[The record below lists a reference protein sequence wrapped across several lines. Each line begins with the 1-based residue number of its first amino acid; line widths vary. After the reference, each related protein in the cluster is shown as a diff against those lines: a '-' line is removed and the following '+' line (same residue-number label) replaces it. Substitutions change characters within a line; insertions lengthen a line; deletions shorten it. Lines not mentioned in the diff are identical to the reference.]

1 MRRTLVAFVV
11 VTLAAVGLTV
21 AALPGSAISSD
32 VNVPGTAGG
41 PDNGG
46 SAAVSTGIVIPDGAS
61 VTINASGTVFICGP
75 GGCANG
81 PDGGT
86 PGNSTANSLV
96 PSSPY
101 GCLAARVGSGAWDCI
116 GSSGMLDGPGE
127 IQFGVNDD
135 FVGPGVGYDD
145 NSGSFTV
152 VVGQP
157 QQTLTLSYTATG
169 TAPATF
175 TAVVFCSSQPLPVP
189 DSVEVTADQQIV
201 LDADGEDS
209 VVVEIPSGSS
219 KTVDVWWPVSGVE
232 NVTCGVTYAV
242 PLFVAGGP
250 SCTTSVAPPS
260 TQVLFDVGDEI
271 DQPASFAI
279 TQNCVTPVPAP
290 PTFTG

>member
-1 MRRTLVAFVV
+1 MRRILVAFVV

-21 AALPGSAISSD
+21 AALPGSAISTD

-46 SAAVSTGIVIPDGAS
+46 TAAVSTGIVIPDGAS

-101 GCLAARVGSGAWDCI
+101 GCLAARVGSGAWECI
-116 GSSGMLDGPGE
+116 GSSGILDGPGE

-135 FVGPGVGYDD
+135 FVGPGVGYED

-157 QQTLTLSYTATG
+157 RQTVTLSYTATG
-169 TAPATF
+169 TAPT
-175 TAVVFCSSQPLPVP
+175 TYTLNLLCSSEPLPEAGSIEAAADAELVLGP
-189 DSVEVTADQQIV
+189 NDATSVAVEVQ
-201 LDADGEDS
+201 
-209 VVVEIPSGSS
+209 SGSS

-232 NVTCGVTYAV
+232 NVTCTLIFAV
-242 PLFVAGGP
+242 PAVIAGGP
-250 SCTTSVAPPS
+250 ICNIGFSPTS
-260 TQVLFDVGDEI
+260 QVLFDVSDEI
-271 DQPASFAI
+271 NQPGSFAV